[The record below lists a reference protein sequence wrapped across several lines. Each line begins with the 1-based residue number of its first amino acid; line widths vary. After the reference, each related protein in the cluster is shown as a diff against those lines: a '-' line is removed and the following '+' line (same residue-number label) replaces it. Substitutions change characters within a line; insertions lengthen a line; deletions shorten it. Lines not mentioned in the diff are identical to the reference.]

1 MIVIDTCVLSEVF
14 RKRAKPYHSEL
25 ADTVRQMILD
35 DWPLIIPGI
44 VLQEFLTGF
53 RQPTHLLKAEAALAG
68 FKVAYADHDDHVLA
82 AHIRTSC
89 SKGGVQCA
97 AIDALIAATTIN
109 MNGRLLTVDGD
120 FSKIARLCHLKIF
133 DI

>member
-14 RKRAKPYHSEL
+14 RKRAKPYRSVL
-25 ADTVRQMILD
+25 TDTVRQMIHD
-35 DWPLIIPGI
+35 DWPLVVPGI

-53 RQPTHLLKAEAALAG
+53 RQSAHFHKAEEALAG
-68 FKVAYADHDDHVLA
+68 FRVAYADHEDHVLA

-89 SKGGVQCA
+89 SKSGVQCA

-109 MNGRLLTVDGD
+109 MNGRLLTIDAD
-120 FSKIARLCHLKIF
+120 FSRIAKLCHLKIF
-133 DI
+133 DL